1 MNGYEYQ
8 ELGRQVAMI
17 GFAVMSLSALVLVAS
32 ACLKVYGCRKRR
44 YWGR

>member
-17 GFAVMSLSALVLVAS
+17 GFAVMGISGLILVGC
-32 ACLKVYGCRKRR
+32 ACVKVWGARR